1 MYASEVVNV
10 LHNIEVLYCLI
21 LHVPIS
27 GSKALNAEDHL
38 LVILQK
44 HTVCQSWYYI
54 GLMLRIRVDKLDC
67 IKLEHHEP
75 QSCMRAMVNTWLQGL
90 NPQPTWDALVQALHG
105 CVGGKD
111 QLAQKLALELKTQ
124 QIGEKLTTTLA
135 SGNIV
140 GCRCSFGLLLLAIV
154 IIESVDSCM

>member
-1 MYASEVVNV
+1 MGLHMLLHHLQVQVLNRELQMYASEVVNV

-44 HTVCQSWYYI
+44 LSTVCQSWYYI
-54 GLMLRIRVDKLDC
+54 GLMLRLHVDKLDC

-75 QSCMRAMVNTWLQGL
+75 AILY
-90 NPQPTWDALVQALHG
+90 
-105 CVGGKD
+105 GGN
-111 QLAQKLALELKTQ
+111 
-124 QIGEKLTTTLA
+124 G
-135 SGNIV
+135 
-140 GCRCSFGLLLLAIV
+140 
-154 IIESVDSCM
+154 